1 MGVVIR
7 VSLAKLSQQCVS
19 NAQNWAS
26 NFFLSQLKCEK
37 KKGKIHS
44 VQASASGIDECQN
57 NDEFGIYSLR
67 LLTKT
72 CPIDIV
78 TGKLLK

>member
-1 MGVVIR
+1 M
-7 VSLAKLSQQCVS
+7 
-19 NAQNWAS
+19 
-26 NFFLSQLKCEK
+26 LKIGHLTSFCHSKDER

-67 LLTKT
+67 LFDQNMPNLYR
-72 CPIDIV
+72 DE
-78 TGKLLK
+78 

>member
-1 MGVVIR
+1 M
-7 VSLAKLSQQCVS
+7 
-19 NAQNWAS
+19 
-26 NFFLSQLKCEK
+26 LKIGHLTSFCHSKDER

-44 VQASASGIDECQN
+44 VQASISGIDECQN

-67 LLTKT
+67 LLTNT

>member
-1 MGVVIR
+1 M
-7 VSLAKLSQQCVS
+7 
-19 NAQNWAS
+19 
-26 NFFLSQLKCEK
+26 LKIGHLTSFCHSKDER

-67 LLTKT
+67 LLTNT